1 MIFFIIKS
9 SVLKKFMR
17 GSCHFGN
24 SSNFEISVE
33 CRNICLFSAGSKR
46 TNYTAFFLNEIT
58 QPFLDLEGAPECI
71 SQQHLKNT
79 TTKIM

>member
-1 MIFFIIKS
+1 MWSDCKKIEKLHACIKGLVIFFIIKS
-9 SVLKKFMR
+9 SVLKTLMR

-46 TNYTAFFLNEIT
+46 TNYTAFF
-58 QPFLDLEGAPECI
+58 
-71 SQQHLKNT
+71 
-79 TTKIM
+79 